1 VNPPEFEFGNV
12 SRGLPDVRHP
22 GTINFDGSLIK
33 DTQVTER
40 IRLQFRA
47 EAFNAFNKV
56 NLGLVND
63 NFSPGPDGK
72 NAAALFGVINSSRD
86 ARIMQLGL
94 KLIF

>member
-1 VNPPEFEFGNV
+1 
-12 SRGLPDVRHP
+12 
-22 GTINFDGSLIK
+22 
-33 DTQVTER
+33 
-40 IRLQFRA
+40 
-47 EAFNAFNKV
+47 
-56 NLGLVND
+56 VND